1 MDNDSIKIMDPII
14 LLSMVNMK
22 LRDQYSSLEL
32 LCSDLELN
40 KEDIVSRLGE
50 VGYSYVE
57 KENQFK

>member
-22 LRDQYSSLEL
+22 LRDQYSSLDL

-40 KEDIVSRLGE
+40 KDDIVSRLEE
-50 VGYSYVE
+50 VGYNYVE

>member
-1 MDNDSIKIMDPII
+1 MDNDSIKILDPII

-22 LRDQYSSLEL
+22 LRDQYSSLDL

-40 KEDIVSRLGE
+40 KDDIVSRLKE

>member
-1 MDNDSIKIMDPII
+1 MDKDSIKILDPII

-22 LRDQYSSLEL
+22 LRDQYSSLDL

-40 KEDIVSRLGE
+40 KDDIVIRLEE

>member
-1 MDNDSIKIMDPII
+1 MDNDSIKILDPII
-14 LLSMVNMK
+14 LLSMINMK
-22 LRDQYSSLEL
+22 LRDQYSSLDL

-40 KEDIVSRLGE
+40 KDDIVIRLEE

>member
-1 MDNDSIKIMDPII
+1 MDNDSIKILDPII

-22 LRDQYSSLEL
+22 LRDQYSSLDL

-40 KEDIVSRLGE
+40 KADIVSRLEG

>member
-22 LRDQYSSLEL
+22 LRDQYSSLDL

-40 KEDIVSRLGE
+40 KDDIISRLGE
-50 VGYSYVE
+50 VGYNYVE

>member
-1 MDNDSIKIMDPII
+1 MDNDSIKILDPII

-22 LRDQYSSLEL
+22 LRDQYSSLDL

-40 KEDIVSRLGE
+40 KDDIVSRLGE

-57 KENQFK
+57 TENQFK

>member
-1 MDNDSIKIMDPII
+1 MDNDSIKILDPII

-22 LRDQYSSLEL
+22 LRDQYSSLDL

-40 KEDIVSRLGE
+40 KEEIISRLGE
-50 VGYSYVE
+50 VGYKYSE

>member
-1 MDNDSIKIMDPII
+1 MDNDSVKILDPII

-22 LRDQYSSLEL
+22 LRDQYSSLDL

-40 KEDIVSRLGE
+40 KDDIVSRLEE

-57 KENQFK
+57 TENQFK

>member
-22 LRDQYSSLEL
+22 LRDQYSSLDL

-40 KEDIVSRLGE
+40 KDAIVSRLEE
-50 VGYSYVE
+50 VGYNYVE